1 MLKHLFSTN
10 NVKNHKYPIFCK
22 DVYFPFKILHVSKT
36 CDRLSDVFKY
46 LFSFRLRAREMYATE
61 KWADELTKQA
71 AGKHHIGDFLP
82 PEELKK

>member
-1 MLKHLFSTN
+1 MVIVRN
-10 NVKNHKYPIFCK
+10 NFATYY
-22 DVYFPFKILHVSKT
+22 DAYFLMYN
-36 CDRLSDVFKY
+36 LSPH
-46 LFSFRLRAREMYATE
+46 RLRTREMSATE